1 MENNP
6 GNQDQNNPNTTNTG
20 EVVTENLS
28 TNESEESTFVIN
40 EQTIMASLS
49 YLSIL
54 VLIPLLTK
62 KDDPFVKYH
71 IKQGLVLLAPE
82 LIIYVVSGVFLFMW
96 PIWSILNLGFLCL
109 TIVGIIHAL
118 RKEEKPLPLIG
129 QFSDKITL

>member
-6 GNQDQNNPNTTNTG
+6 GNQDQNNPNTTNAG
-20 EVVTENLS
+20 EVVTENLN